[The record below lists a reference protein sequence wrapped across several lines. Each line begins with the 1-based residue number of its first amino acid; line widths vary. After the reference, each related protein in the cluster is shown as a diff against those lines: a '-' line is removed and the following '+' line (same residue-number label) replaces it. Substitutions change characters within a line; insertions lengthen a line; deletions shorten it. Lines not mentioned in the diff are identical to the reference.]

1 MKSALTALALA
12 GVLLGG
18 SAAQATDPGVL
29 KERGETEAQREARMK
44 WWTEAR
50 FGMFIHWSPS
60 SVGGVEIGWGR
71 QANRP
76 KEAGGNRRGP
86 DTVSVD
92 PVYDTYYKR
101 FNPVDYDAKAWV
113 ELAKDAGMKYMV
125 FTSKHHEGFAMWPSK
140 VRPDFNIAATPWKG
154 GKGDVLKELSDA
166 CHAAGMRLGWYYS
179 PRDWTHPDYGV
190 GDNAQYEADM
200 KTHITEILSNYG
212 KVDVIWWDSFG
223 QGNSITYWHADK
235 FLDLVRQLQPGILI
249 NNRCTC
255 YIENRKELQG
265 DFDTP
270 EQEIG
275 KYQVDRPW
283 ESCITLVGHHW
294 SFHPGGRMMSFDSVI
309 ETLVSC
315 ATGDGNLLLNVGPM
329 ADGRIEPRQADL
341 LREVGKWME
350 KNGDSIYATHGGPF
364 RNGRWGGATFK
375 GDTIYLHVLPGA
387 PDTLRLPAL
396 KGALVSSRNLTG
408 GPAKTT
414 LGKDGRITVTIPKEG
429 RTKPDT
435 IIALTLDRPVER
447 VSGEVELATA
457 ATMGLHPLDT
467 KDATWTAS
475 SLEDRWSGEKA
486 ALLKGGSKGPFAF
499 HTKDE
504 TNPSLTIDLTKVRH
518 IDAVE
523 IHNRQE
529 MLQERARG
537 LTLEVSEDGSTWT
550 KVWQADTVESEWI
563 AVPVQHVAGADVKG
577 ASARYLRLSIPSQTP
592 TALHLK
598 EVKVYGE

>member
-1 MKSALTALALA
+1 MKPILLAALLAAPFTPALHAAETPASSPALAERHE
-12 GVLLGG
+12 
-18 SAAQATDPGVL
+18 TPG
-29 KERGETEAQREARMK
+29 QREARMK

-60 SVGGVEIGWGR
+60 SVGGTEIGWGR
-71 QANRP
+71 KGNRP
-76 KEAGGNRRGP
+76 KEFGGNRSGP

-92 PVYDTYYKR
+92 PVYDTYFKR
-101 FNPVDYDAKAWV
+101 FNPVAYDAKEWV

-140 VRPDFNIAATPWKG
+140 VRPDFTIAATPWKG

-190 GDNAQYEADM
+190 GDNAKYEADM

-223 QGNSITYWHADK
+223 QGDSITYWHADK
-235 FLDLVRQLQPGILI
+235 FLDLVRKLQPGIII
-249 NNRCTC
+249 NNRCSF
-255 YIENRKELQG
+255 YIESDRKGMEG

-270 EQEIG
+270 EQVIG

-283 ESCITLVGHHW
+283 ESCITLVGRHW
-294 SFHPGGRMMSFDSVI
+294 SFQPGGAMMSFDSVI

-350 KNGDSIYATHGGPF
+350 KNGDTIYATHGGPF

-375 GDTIYLHVLPGA
+375 DNTIYLHVLSAA
-387 PDTLRLPAL
+387 PDTLCLPAL
-396 KGALVSSRNLTG
+396 KGALVSARNLTG
-408 GPAKTT
+408 GPVQAT
-414 LGKDGRITVTIPKEG
+414 LGKDGRIVVTIPKEG

-435 IIALTLDRPVER
+435 IVALTLDRPVER
-447 VSGEVELATA
+447 VAGEVELANA
-457 ATMGLHPLDT
+457 ATLGLRPLDMR
-467 KDATWTAS
+467 DATWTAS
-475 SLEDRWSGEKA
+475 SIEERWSGEKD
-486 ALLKGGSKGPFAF
+486 ALLKGGAQGPFAF

-504 TNPSLTIDLTKVRH
+504 TNPSLTIDLKKVKH

-523 IHNRQE
+523 IQNRQD
-529 MLQERARG
+529 MKQERARG

-577 ASARYLRLSIPSQTP
+577 TSARYLRLSIPSQTP

-598 EVKVYGE
+598 EVKV